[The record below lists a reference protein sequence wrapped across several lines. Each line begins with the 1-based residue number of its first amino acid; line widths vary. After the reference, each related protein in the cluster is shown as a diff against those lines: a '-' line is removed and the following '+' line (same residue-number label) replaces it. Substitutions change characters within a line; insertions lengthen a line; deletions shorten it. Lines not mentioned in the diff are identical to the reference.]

1 LIFSAQPSILKNTG
15 LCIGRMAT
23 PKQGK
28 GNVWWPGVLGEYQLE
43 WLFKFNTIDLVKGRV
58 MTFDHGKTSEWL
70 YVGDWTPTEIN
81 LTTGK
86 S

>member
-1 LIFSAQPSILKNTG
+1 MFNKG
-15 LCIGRMAT
+15 LE
-23 PKQGK
+23 KYS
-28 GNVWWPGVLGEYQLE
+28 GVLGEYQLE